1 MASLGE
7 YLSVLLLRR
16 GDSPVS
22 LLRLRVLLLLQL
34 RLLGMSRLLHVH
46 RMRLPSGWLM
56 RGLQG

>member
-7 YLSVLLLRR
+7 YLGVLLLRR

-22 LLRLRVLLLLQL
+22 LRRLRVLLLLQL

-46 RMRLPSGWLM
+46 RVRLPSGWLM
-56 RGLQG
+56 